1 MSFIDYQG
9 MLRGW
14 CDRIDPNL
22 APLLVNYAWR
32 DIRQARVWSFLIQE
46 SAWTSADLIT
56 TGLVT
61 VVNNSLNVT
70 FDATAK
76 AALNAA
82 AANPPMTTRQ
92 FRLLNGPIYNITNYN
107 TTTGVAILDRVY
119 AEVGA
124 SAQGYQ
130 VYKCYYE
137 APSLTTG
144 ISDFVKF
151 NSVVDP
157 VMNRALWLNK
167 TRAWVDWSDP
177 IRLNQSQPF
186 WVVEYKDR
194 TTANAPYT
202 PLYELWPHP
211 TSAQSY
217 TIEYQSRGVDF
228 SADGDMLPPVIPDDL
243 LNERALYY
251 ALRWQIANS
260 AKGMTPVN
268 ALLASAAA
276 SNENYQRLLQTTKMA
291 DENLY
296 MTNLRKRQ
304 TQTWIGAEQMQ
315 LSWPFYPNGSF

>member
-1 MSFIDYQG
+1 MAFIDYKG
-9 MLRGW
+9 MLMGW
-14 CDRIDPNL
+14 CDRLDFNL
-22 APLLVNYAWR
+22 ASLLVNYAWR

-82 AANPPMTTRQ
+82 AVNPPMITRQ
-92 FRLLNGPIYNITNYN
+92 FRLLNGPIYNITAYN
-107 TTTGVAILDRVY
+107 STTGVAILDRVY

-124 SAQGYQ
+124 ASLGYQ

-228 SADGDMLPPVIPDDL
+228 SADGDMLPSVIPDSL
-243 LNERALYY
+243 LNERAMYY
-251 ALRWQIANS
+251 GLKWQLQNL
-260 AKGMTPVN
+260 AKGNTPAN
-268 ALLASAAA
+268 AILAAMAAG
-276 SNENYQRLLQTTKMA
+276 NQNYEKMLQQVKLT
-291 DENLY
+291 DENIY
-296 MTNLRKRQ
+296 MTQLRKRNRSA
-304 TQTWIGAEQMQ
+304 WYGAEQLQ
-315 LSWPFYPNGSF
+315 QSWPIYPDGSF